1 MYKMRNVCNKK
12 GSKKTRAVVLFVLLQ
27 EILPGSNSRL
37 CMGAYMY
44 LYTRTGELGNKR
56 LMWYFKQA
64 NFESLLRPFK
74 CIMPSFKHRAHSLP
88 T

>member
-1 MYKMRNVCNKK
+1 MYAIRKEAKRHKP
-12 GSKKTRAVVLFVLLQ
+12 LLLLVLLQ
-27 EILPGSNSRL
+27 EILPGSNSML

-56 LMWYFKQA
+56 LIWYFKQA
-64 NFESLLRPFK
+64 SFESLLGPFK